1 MELIDGLGKL
11 KALVNTSL
19 AYTKDV
25 YDQERLEEMQT
36 ILRELVTTYST
47 NLTKT
52 EIERYFTSDVGYV
65 TPKVDIRAVVFNDQN
80 ELLLVQEKSDDTWAL
95 PGGWGD
101 VGYSPGEIAQK
112 ETWEEAGITV
122 AAKQLIKVVDKAK
135 QDYPPSLE
143 YVYKFFIFCE
153 IVSGE
158 LKPGLE
164 TKDVGFFS
172 EAESQQ
178 LTLSLPRNSPGD
190 VQELFA
196 FIHEPWFRTSFD

>member
-1 MELIDGLGKL
+1 MELIDGLSKL

-25 YDQERLEEMQT
+25 YDQERLEEMQE
-36 ILRELVTTYST
+36 ILRELVTTYSE
-47 NLTKT
+47 NLTET

-65 TPKVDIRAVVFNDQN
+65 TPKVDIRAVVFNEQN
-80 ELLLVQEKSDDTWAL
+80 ELLLVQEKSDGTWSL
-95 PGGWGD
+95 PGGWVD
-101 VGYSPGEIAQK
+101 VGYSPSEIAQK

-143 YVYKFFIFCE
+143 YVYKFFILCE
-153 IVSGE
+153 PLSGE
-158 LKPGLE
+158 LKPGIE
-164 TKDVGFFS
+164 TKDVGFFT

-178 LTLSLPRNSPGD
+178 LKLSFPRNSLGD
-190 VQELFA
+190 LQELFA
-196 FIHEPWFRTSFD
+196 FARAPWCRTSFD

>member
-65 TPKVDIRAVVFNDQN
+65 TPKVDIRAVVFNDQK
-80 ELLLVQEKSDDTWAL
+80 ELLLVQ
-95 PGGWGD
+95 
-101 VGYSPGEIAQK
+101 
-112 ETWEEAGITV
+112 
-122 AAKQLIKVVDKAK
+122 
-135 QDYPPSLE
+135 
-143 YVYKFFIFCE
+143 
-153 IVSGE
+153 
-158 LKPGLE
+158 
-164 TKDVGFFS
+164 
-172 EAESQQ
+172 
-178 LTLSLPRNSPGD
+178 
-190 VQELFA
+190 
-196 FIHEPWFRTSFD
+196 

>member
-1 MELIDGLGKL
+1 MELIEGLGKL

-65 TPKVDIRAVVFNDQN
+65 TPKVDIRAVVFNDQK
-80 ELLLVQEKSDDTWAL
+80 ELLLVQEKSDDTWSL

-196 FIHEPWFRTSFD
+196 FIREPRCRTSFD